1 MRTFIFLLTLLLFCS
16 GCIKRVSDKKPGGG
30 NQASLK
36 YSFQEIE
43 CKKYDESFDSTFVV
57 NGNKVRLVCNT
68 ECFND
73 CTIADTINDSIIN
86 LYPDRFLKF
95 ELKSN
100 TIDTQFV
107 VTKQII
113 KNIYHDN
120 STYRSSVLA
129 FPRIEKINSAGN
141 SVLIH
146 TMFLCPGSFDAT
158 NFLEEIVLEI
168 TAEAKVS
175 VHKIILPPEE
185 PDSLNTVRLP

>member
-1 MRTFIFLLTLLLFCS
+1 MRAYIYLLTFLLFCS
-16 GCIKRVSDKKPGGG
+16 GCIKRVSDKKLGAG
-30 NQASLK
+30 NCGTLK
-36 YSFQEIE
+36 YSFREIE
-43 CKKYDESFDSTFVV
+43 CKKYNESFDSTFVV
-57 NGNKVRLVCNT
+57 NGNRIRLTCNT

-73 CTIADTINDSIIN
+73 YTIADTINDSIVN

-107 VTKQII
+107 VTKQIV
-113 KNIYHDN
+113 KNIYNDN

-129 FPRIEKINSAGN
+129 FPRLEKINPAGN
-141 SVLIH
+141 SVFIR
-146 TMFLCPGSFDAT
+146 TMFLFPSSFDAT

-175 VHKIILPPEE
+175 VYKVILPPED
-185 PDSLNTVRLP
+185 PDSLNTVWLP